1 MKRFLIERDRP
12 SIDRKSVAELRA
24 AAQKANQVIAEL
36 APDIQWI
43 ESFVV
48 ADKIF
53 CVYLARD
60 EEVLHEHSRRSGI
73 PITRVM
79 EVKRVIDP
87 TTARG

>member
-12 SIDRKSVAELRA
+12 SIDRKSAAEFRA
-24 AAQKANQVIAEL
+24 AAQKSNEVIAEL

-53 CVYLARD
+53 CVYLARE
-60 EEVLHEHSRRSGI
+60 EEVLHEHASRSGI

-87 TTARG
+87 MTARG

>member
-12 SIDRKSVAELRA
+12 GIDRKSVAELRA
-24 AAQKANQVIAEL
+24 AAQKSNQVVAEL
-36 APDIQWI
+36 SPAIQWI

-48 ADKIF
+48 ADRIF
-53 CVYLARD
+53 CVYLATD

-79 EVKRVIDP
+79 EVRRVIDP

>member
-1 MKRFLIERDRP
+1 
-12 SIDRKSVAELRA
+12 SVAELRA
-24 AAQKANQVIAEL
+24 AAQKGNQVIAEL

>member
-12 SIDRKSVAELRA
+12 NIDRRSAAEFRA
-24 AAQKANQVIAEL
+24 AAQKSNEVIAEL
-36 APDIQWI
+36 APDIQWL

-48 ADKIF
+48 VDKIY

-73 PITRVM
+73 PVTRVM

-87 TTARG
+87 TTAR